1 MGYFKNISIKKLL
14 SIIIFFSILIPI
26 ILTNILFFNKFK
38 DTFKN
43 FHRSKIIHQ
52 TKSLNNSLNEYLYN
66 YDIIL
71 NVIERQEVLEDF
83 HFINKT
89 MTQEEIKS
97 FYTNLSDLNNKKYID
112 DFKNLKDLIT
122 DFEENENI
130 KTIYLGTPKKVLFGN
145 DSGENS
151 LLINNIDSDFDCTT
165 REWYIGAVKNKGKTY
180 WSLPYTDRIVSKDNK
195 TILSGSRAIYTSDNQ
210 LIGVVS
216 IDILVDQFISVI
228 NEFKMEKQ
236 YNSFIINKDG
246 KYIFSNLNNLG
257 ETTKNKEVIDFLS
270 NDNTL
275 FQFNS
280 KVYTKLLNEKSN
292 WFIVQSYSIEDV
304 NSNMI
309 QLLTSIWVYGL
320 IIIISILI
328 ITYMAAGIFLKPIY
342 TLTTHFKNMKDKDG
356 METSLDPKMIQ
367 RKNEIGALFNSVNQ
381 MQTKILDSFKIIEY
395 FNFHDPL
402 TNLYNRRYYENNL
415 NKLDI
420 PKNYPLTIVVSDING
435 LKLINDAFGHGEGDR
450 VLISTANIISNSCR
464 KTDLI
469 ARTGGDEFVIIMP
482 NTNESTTEKIIDEI
496 NEQMKKINVNS
507 IKLSISF
514 GFKTKNNID
523 EDICKIYKT
532 AEDLMYREKLLVI
545 PSMRSGAI
553 EAILNA
559 LHEKD
564 KSSEIHSRT
573 VSKISEKIALAC
585 KMNRQDVSEIKTAG
599 LLHDIGKIM
608 IPIEILLK
616 KGKLTNE
623 EYSIIKKHSE
633 IGFRILNSN
642 QNMSNIANIVL
653 SHHERWDGLGY
664 PRGIKG
670 YDIPLQSRIISI
682 ADTFDAMTS
691 KRTYQKT
698 CSNEDALAEIV
709 RCSGTQFDPELV
721 KIFKDN
727 FHMIIK
733 EKV

>member
-1 MGYFKNISIKKLL
+1 
-14 SIIIFFSILIPI
+14 
-26 ILTNILFFNKFK
+26 
-38 DTFKN
+38 
-43 FHRSKIIHQ
+43 
-52 TKSLNNSLNEYLYN
+52 
-66 YDIIL
+66 
-71 NVIERQEVLEDF
+71 
-83 HFINKT
+83 
-89 MTQEEIKS
+89 MT
-97 FYTNLSDLNNKKYID
+97 
-112 DFKNLKDLIT
+112 
-122 DFEENENI
+122 
-130 KTIYLGTPKKVLFGN
+130 
-145 DSGENS
+145 
-151 LLINNIDSDFDCTT
+151 
-165 REWYIGAVKNKGKTY
+165 
-180 WSLPYTDRIVSKDNK
+180 
-195 TILSGSRAIYTSDNQ
+195 
-210 LIGVVS
+210 
-216 IDILVDQFISVI
+216 
-228 NEFKMEKQ
+228 
-236 YNSFIINKDG
+236 
-246 KYIFSNLNNLG
+246 
-257 ETTKNKEVIDFLS
+257 
-270 NDNTL
+270 
-275 FQFNS
+275 
-280 KVYTKLLNEKSN
+280 
-292 WFIVQSYSIEDV
+292 
-304 NSNMI
+304 
-309 QLLTSIWVYGL
+309 
-320 IIIISILI
+320 
-328 ITYMAAGIFLKPIY
+328 
-342 TLTTHFKNMKDKDG
+342 DKDD
-356 METSLDPKMIQ
+356 METLLDPKMIQ

-420 PKNYPLTIVVSDING
+420 PKNLPLTIVVSDING

-450 VLISTANIISNSCR
+450 FIVSAANIILNSCR
-464 KTDLI
+464 TADLI

-482 NTNESTTEKIIDEI
+482 NTNESTTEKIIDKI
-496 NEQMKKINVNS
+496 NEKIKKIDVSS

-553 EAILNA
+553 ETILNA

-564 KSSEIHSRT
+564 KSSEIHSRV

-608 IPIEILLK
+608 IPTEIILK
-616 KGKLTNE
+616 NGKLTNE
-623 EYSIIKKHSE
+623 EYKTIKKHSE
-633 IGFRILNSN
+633 IGFRILNSS
-642 QNMSNIANIVL
+642 QNMGNIANIVL

-682 ADTFDAMTS
+682 ADSFDAMTS
-691 KRTYQKT
+691 KRTYQKICT
-698 CSNEDALAEIV
+698 NEDALAEIV